1 VCEFCGVLPSARI
14 ITPLKPQAKSMEEIK
29 MFNENKKKTLRTDE
43 NMLKKIL
50 IRECGD
56 CETDEFAADEL
67 EVESRLR
74 EQSEEFA
81 SDNPEIGESEYF
93 STCNYTMVTNNDD
106 DLVDYQGS

>member
-1 VCEFCGVLPSARI
+1 
-14 ITPLKPQAKSMEEIK
+14 MEEIK

>member
-1 VCEFCGVLPSARI
+1 MQNNNDNNNGLQTER
-14 ITPLKPQAKSMEEIK
+14 E
-29 MFNENKKKTLRTDE
+29 
-43 NMLKKIL
+43 MLKKIL